1 MPASTYSTIQGLC
14 LCRCSYQLMLIRQN
28 FVCKDYAHE
37 SVDRDLPNPTLLS
50 NFYGMNISPF
60 RQPSHILAAIFRKT
74 ADNANDI
81 AVASAAPQIPKLG
94 IKIRLSKMF
103 VITLIVNS
111 RL

>member
-1 MPASTYSTIQGLC
+1 
-14 LCRCSYQLMLIRQN
+14 
-28 FVCKDYAHE
+28 
-37 SVDRDLPNPTLLS
+37 
-50 NFYGMNISPF
+50 MNMSPF

-94 IKIRLSKMF
+94 IKISKMF